1 MINILLLKGI
11 FFFLPYIDLLVFPN
25 FQPFLPFLPVYP
37 LYFQWHL
44 LAIFDVTISWSIS
57 LYSNDYSPVPVTL
70 FLLLYEQRFYVV
82 LFASSS
88 QVKGFW
94 PHLSSYLWY
103 RSGLKHLTSE
113 DDLLQFWNG
122 WQKSAYVEHVH
133 FAPLL
138 YISSSHCVTSPLG
151 ENCFSYK
158 GTDNHKVFPWNVY
171 ANQ

>member
-1 MINILLLKGI
+1 MINILLLKG
-11 FFFLPYIDLLVFPN
+11 FFFFSPIYTYWSSQTFNFFSPSYTYIHCTFNGIFLL
-25 FQPFLPFLPVYP
+25 FLMSLYHEAFRFILMTIPQSP
-37 LYFQWHL
+37 LHCFFSYTGKDSMSSYLRHL
-44 LAIFDVTISWSIS
+44 LKSRVS
-57 LYSNDYSPVPVTL
+57 
-70 FLLLYEQRFYVV
+70 
-82 LFASSS
+82 
-88 QVKGFW
+88 G
-94 PHLSSYLWY
+94 PHLSSYLCY